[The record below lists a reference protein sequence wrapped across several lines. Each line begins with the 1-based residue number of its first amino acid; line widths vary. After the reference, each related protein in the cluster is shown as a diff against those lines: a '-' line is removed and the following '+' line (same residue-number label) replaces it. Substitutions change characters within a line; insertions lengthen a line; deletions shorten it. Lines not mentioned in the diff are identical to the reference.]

1 MTMGIK
7 LPIKIAPSGG
17 VSLVDSDDNDF
28 KIISLALGSDDNEN
42 AFNQDIGLGIDL
54 VYSVRSPHI
63 RGKIIGGLRKIYIR
77 GKIIGGLRKIF
88 AKFEAQ
94 KRYKLIPS
102 TIKWI
107 EGPEDGELT
116 LEIKYLNLESDEIKT
131 FSRTISANDQEH

>member
-63 RGKIIGGLRKIYIR
+63 RGKIIGGLRKI
-77 GKIIGGLRKIF
+77 F